1 MSYMPK
7 YILKRVFP
15 ADCIKLKDNGVEF
28 TFNNVLA
35 PMQIEKIPE
44 GEAYLARYSIKVD
57 GVNIPIEIMKKAKV
71 TVNGK
76 TYASTNIKALEGQ
89 VIPAGGKIV
98 IFAPVTEFAGKKLK
112 KGEEHEFFISIKVG
126 DGDRKSEYGPLSRVV
141 Q

>member
-7 YILKRVFP
+7 YILKRIFP
-15 ADCIKLKDNGVEF
+15 SDCIKLKDNGVEF

-57 GVNIPIEIMKKAKV
+57 GVNIPMEIMKKAKV

-112 KGEEHEFFISIKVG
+112 KGEEHEFFISIKAG
-126 DGDRKSEYGPLSRVV
+126 DDDRKSEYGPLTRVV